1 VVDSGILLLVVRL
14 SLNITN
20 YSWPGGTEALG
31 ADLARVVRAADA
43 GAIDTVWVADHL
55 LQADPTAIPDSEML
69 EAYTA
74 LGFLA
79 GHTERVRLGT
89 MVSAV
94 TFRAPSLL
102 IKEVTTLDVLSGG
115 RAWLG
120 LGAGYHEEEAR
131 AMDLSLPPMAE
142 RFDVL
147 EETLELALRMWEDDR
162 SPFEGRHLRLERPV
176 GNPRP
181 LARPH
186 PPILVGGAGER
197 KTLRLVARYADA
209 CNLFDIPDG
218 GRTIRHKLEVLSRHC
233 EEVGRP
239 FEEIEKTVSTRLNA
253 DETATAFAERC
264 AALAELGLDHAVV
277 VTPGPWTEERVE
289 VLAAAGEQL
298 R

>member
-1 VVDSGILLLVVRL
+1 MRL
-14 SLNITN
+14 SMNITN
-20 YSWPGGTEALG
+20 YSWPGATEALG
-31 ADLARVVRAADA
+31 SDVARVVRAADA
-43 GAIDTVWVADHL
+43 GGIDTVWVADHL
-55 LQADPTAIPDSEML
+55 LQADPTAIPNSEML

-79 GHTERVRLGT
+79 AQTERVRLGT

-102 IKEVTTLDVLSGG
+102 IKGVTTLDVLSGG

-120 LGAGYHEEEAR
+120 LGAGYHEDEAR
-131 AMDLSLPPMAE
+131 AMGLSLPPLAE
-142 RFDVL
+142 RFEVL

-181 LARPH
+181 LSRPH
-186 PPILVGGAGER
+186 PPILIGGAGER
-197 KTLRLVARYADA
+197 KTLRLVARYGDA

-218 GRTIRHKLEVLSRHC
+218 GRTIRHKLDVLSRHC

-239 FEEIEKTVSTRLNA
+239 FEAIEKTVSTRLNA
-253 DETATAFAERC
+253 DETPTAFAERC

-298 R
+298 